1 MKSVTEM
8 FIQENSS
15 VINFRICRRVFSF
28 FRDLFTVIKTVGQ
41 PEESGEIANQI

>member
-15 VINFRICRRVFSF
+15 VIHFRICRRFFLF
-28 FRDLFTVIKTVGQ
+28 FRDLFRIIKTAEQ
-41 PEESGEIANQI
+41 PEESGGIADQI